1 MHTLVVHRIDLGA
14 RAPTTFVD
22 EIQISAPMG
31 KSGEQGE
38 TRYYVLGVIRLG
50 GGGGRGRGGGGGW
63 DSIYKTAL
71 DAGPYVVGN
80 KTLA

>member
-1 MHTLVVHRIDLGA
+1 MHTSVVHRIDLGA

-38 TRYYVLGVIRLG
+38 HVTMCWGLS
-50 GGGGRGRGGGGGW
+50 GW
-63 DSIYKTAL
+63 VEVEVEVEV
-71 DAGPYVVGN
+71 AGWRWRSGFD
-80 KTLA
+80 L